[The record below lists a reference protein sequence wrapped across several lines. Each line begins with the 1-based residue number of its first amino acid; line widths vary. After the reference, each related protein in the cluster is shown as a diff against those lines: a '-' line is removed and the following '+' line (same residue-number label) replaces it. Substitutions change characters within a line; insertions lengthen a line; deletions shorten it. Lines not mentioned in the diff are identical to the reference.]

1 MTFTTKA
8 LSLAL
13 ILAAG
18 TAFAAGDRTDPNAKA
33 RSDLMKMVGMNTK
46 ALGDMAGGKA
56 DFDAAAAA
64 AAKAGLIE
72 AAGKIAMTFET
83 EGDLDPAS
91 EAKPEIWSSWD
102 DFVKKADALSA
113 AANAIDVSSLD
124 TVKAGMGAI
133 GGSCKDCHTA
143 YRVQN

>member
-46 ALGDMAGGKA
+46 ALGDMAGGKP
-56 DFDAAAAA
+56 DFHATAAAT
-64 AAKAGLIE
+64 AKAGLIE
-72 AAGKIAMTFET
+72 PAGKITMTFET

-133 GGSCKDCHTA
+133 GGSCKDCHST